1 MVMNIVYSTVVAC
14 LVEVFLI
21 ANVSMISSYLR
32 ETRYRDSFFLR
43 LTETETLMAFVYLLS
58 GIAIFS
64 ILFEF
69 CLKLCDRL
77 FQKCIRLVRNHFLGA
92 DRLWNFRIFLIE
104 ECEKFLFEPGNLVNL
119 YIQQIF
125 SGCHIQRDNL
135 VFYRHGLILRL
146 L

>member
-1 MVMNIVYSTVVAC
+1 M
-14 LVEVFLI
+14 LRLFPRFLQLDGGNQLHCPGDLSG
-21 ANVSMISSYLR
+21 ALDTASSSLNVSHGSHVLN
-32 ETRYRDSFFLR
+32 
-43 LTETETLMAFVYLLS
+43 
-58 GIAIFS
+58 
-64 ILFEF
+64 
-69 CLKLCDRL
+69 LCDRL

>member
-1 MVMNIVYSTVVAC
+1 MNIVYSTVVAC

-64 ILFEF
+64 
-69 CLKLCDRL
+69 
-77 FQKCIRLVRNHFLGA
+77 VTFLPSRKRSMPLPASAGS
-92 DRLWNFRIFLIE
+92 RPRFRIFPRAI
-104 ECEKFLFEPGNLVNL
+104 
-119 YIQQIF
+119 
-125 SGCHIQRDNL
+125 
-135 VFYRHGLILRL
+135 
-146 L
+146 

>member
-1 MVMNIVYSTVVAC
+1 MNIVYSTVVAC

-64 ILFEF
+64 VSRSGPCAISAGS
-69 CLKLCDRL
+69 RP
-77 FQKCIRLVRNHFLGA
+77 R
-92 DRLWNFRIFLIE
+92 FRIFPRAI
-104 ECEKFLFEPGNLVNL
+104 
-119 YIQQIF
+119 
-125 SGCHIQRDNL
+125 
-135 VFYRHGLILRL
+135 
-146 L
+146 

>member
-58 GIAIFS
+58 GIAIS
-64 ILFEF
+64 QSLFLPSRSGP
-69 CLKLCDRL
+69 CAISAGSRP
-77 FQKCIRLVRNHFLGA
+77 R
-92 DRLWNFRIFLIE
+92 FRIFPRAI
-104 ECEKFLFEPGNLVNL
+104 
-119 YIQQIF
+119 
-125 SGCHIQRDNL
+125 
-135 VFYRHGLILRL
+135 
-146 L
+146 